1 MKHFKN
7 IQQAVGELNESEIQN
22 IKFTIT
28 QLQEII
34 DNKKVDDN
42 SLTKIDNILVT
53 LSAFRTTYVKRL
65 IKLLKRNH
73 MLD

>member
-1 MKHFKN
+1 MKHFEN
-7 IQQAVGELNESEIQN
+7 IQQAVGELNEPEIQN
-22 IKFTIT
+22 IKFVIT

-34 DNKKVDDN
+34 DNKKVDEG
-42 SLTKIDNILVT
+42 SLTKIDNVLVT
-53 LSAFRTTYVKRL
+53 LSVFRTTFVKRL